1 MERLAVFPHHTS
13 PHPLLSTDYQ
23 CDSCLSSQG
32 RGGSWLGCQVLLAN
46 GAVCWLP
53 LVEAPGVADKIEDLT
68 HRIFERIELS
78 CTQAK
83 AVNTMN

>member
-1 MERLAVFPHHTS
+1 MERQALDVVKDNELFSKTN
-13 PHPLLSTDYQ
+13 
-23 CDSCLSSQG
+23 
-32 RGGSWLGCQVLLAN
+32 V
-46 GAVCWLP
+46 V
-53 LVEAPGVADKIEDLT
+53 DKIEDLT

>member
-1 MERLAVFPHHTS
+1 MVNS
-13 PHPLLSTDYQ
+13 
-23 CDSCLSSQG
+23 
-32 RGGSWLGCQVLLAN
+32 
-46 GAVCWLP
+46 
-53 LVEAPGVADKIEDLT
+53 VESFAETKLFGVNYIILFQKLNHYVIHVADKIEDLT